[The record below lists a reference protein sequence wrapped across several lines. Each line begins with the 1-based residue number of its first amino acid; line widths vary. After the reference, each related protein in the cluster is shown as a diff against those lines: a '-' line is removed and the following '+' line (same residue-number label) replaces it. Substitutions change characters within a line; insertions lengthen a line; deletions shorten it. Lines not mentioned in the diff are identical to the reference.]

1 VGVYGSVVTLKPGSN
16 PQDGEIVHMA
26 FVAYQAMRE
35 QLAKDMVSSTHS
47 KSLMKKVSRGNG
59 PTVMTALVKGDHVYL
74 ASSMKGSGLLYDAT
88 TKDVFVPGTGAP
100 ASYWQNL
107 KSGVCPAEIQE
118 GLKEC
123 GFLVKGTSSLVG
135 HQNGGSCG
143 EVMAGWAACNNPPSA
158 HTGPTRVV
166 AVKSVGGKMMIEDPC
181 GADPDATPVCPTSLV
196 FYAKGSLTA
205 LQEWIPKGCK
215 TFNSKLGWVTIKS
228 NTPEA
233 KSDHL
238 QIISVKQATYVVSKA
253 KPQAP

>member
-1 VGVYGSVVTLKPGSN
+1 MGMYGSVVTLKPGSN
-16 PQDGEIVHMA
+16 PKDGEIVHMA

-35 QLAKDMVSSTHS
+35 QLAKDMASSTYS

-88 TKDVFVPGTGAP
+88 TKDVFVPGNNAP

-107 KSGVCPAEIQE
+107 KSGVCPAQIQE

-123 GFLVKGTSSLVG
+123 GFLVKGTSHLVG

-143 EVMAGWAACNNPPSA
+143 EVMAGWAACDNPPSA
-158 HTGPTRVV
+158 HTGPSRVV

-181 GADPDATPVCPTSLV
+181 GADPDATPVCLTSLIL
-196 FYAKGSLTA
+196 YTNGSLTA
-205 LQEWIPKGCK
+205 AQEWIPRGCK

-228 NTPEA
+228 DTPEL
-233 KSDHL
+233 KTNNL
-238 QIISVKQATYVVSKA
+238 EIISVKQAKYVVNKA
-253 KPQAP
+253 KAQAP

>member
-1 VGVYGSVVTLKPGSN
+1 
-16 PQDGEIVHMA
+16 MA

-181 GADPDATPVCPTSLV
+181 GADPDATP
-196 FYAKGSLTA
+196 
-205 LQEWIPKGCK
+205 EWIPKGCK